1 MTEGGDLAYRVY
13 KKDLETKTSELII
26 PHSRVE
32 SNLYMEE
39 GEIVCDTIGK
49 CIIGF

>member
-13 KKDLETKTSELII
+13 RKDPETGTGEQII

-39 GEIVCDTIGK
+39 GEIICDTIGK
-49 CIIGF
+49 CI